1 MSKLHE
7 LFSNPAVEHF
17 GMALRIAIGK
27 REDGGCEDYASLVEL
42 DYVEKED
49 QFVSAL
55 KKFLR
60 RFDACA
66 RRYEREHSG
75 RISFKPDEEDLVMV
89 MKLVQEHGVRL
100 VCAAIMSHALVR
112 SQKGEKKNE

>member
-1 MSKLHE
+1 MSKLYE
-7 LFSNPAVEHF
+7 LFSNSAIENF

-27 REDGGCEDYASLVEL
+27 REYGGCEDYASLVEL

-49 QFVSAL
+49 HFVTVL

-66 RRYEREHSG
+66 RRYEREHPG
-75 RISFKPDEEDLVMV
+75 RRSFKPDEKDLDEVV
-89 MKLVQEHGVRL
+89 RLAQQYDVRL

-112 SQKGEKKNE
+112 AEKGEK